1 MMVADVLS
9 STTSEIGSKVL
20 GHITEY
26 GFLVAGSALYAIAL
40 LVILP
45 KSGIRLFPARTRL
58 TKWYGWGIMATFAL
72 FAGWSARDD
81 LSFAD
86 AALVA
91 TAIYLAL
98 GALFPAV
105 YVVRKW
111 REEDKSREL
120 EASVNV
126 WAILAI
132 VLAFQFGFLGTWLN
146 AADNKAKEAAAKE
159 VEARLQES
167 ERLRTEQSKAIE
179 ALQTGLRAEKED
191 RARMDTTQSAQLKT
205 MDDALQHLTP
215 SKEVEA
221 RLQESERL
229 RTEQSKA
236 IEALQTGLRAEKED
250 RARMDTT
257 QLTRLDGIAADER
270 QFRENMSAQLKT
282 MDHALQHLKPSG
294 APPRNKGR
302 TVRHKAQGR
311 VNRTEIRQPTP
322 AVEALT

>member
-1 MMVADVLS
+1 
-9 STTSEIGSKVL
+9 
-20 GHITEY
+20 
-26 GFLVAGSALYAIAL
+26 
-40 LVILP
+40 
-45 KSGIRLFPARTRL
+45 
-58 TKWYGWGIMATFAL
+58 MATFAL

-111 REEDKSREL
+111 RAEDESREL

-146 AADNKAKEAAAKE
+146 ASDNKAKEAAAKE

-167 ERLRTEQSKAIE
+167 ELLRTEQSKAIE
-179 ALQTGLRAEKED
+179 ALQTGL
-191 RARMDTTQSAQLKT
+191 Q
-205 MDDALQHLTP
+205 
-215 SKEVEA
+215 
-221 RLQESERL
+221 
-229 RTEQSKA
+229 
-236 IEALQTGLRAEKED
+236 AEKED

-257 QLTRLDGIAADER
+257 QLTRLDGISADER

-282 MDHALQHLKPSG
+282 MDDALLHLKPSG

-311 VNRTEIRQPTP
+311 VTRTEIR
-322 AVEALT
+322 